1 MQKLQEVAY
10 YVRSKNAGPFWLT
23 IDIFFSTTEAYEK
36 IKVSKNINVQ
46 NVARLYH
53 VPEDKVKVFYVDSI
67 NVIKFSFPRPK
78 PQGNKYENDMHG
90 GQQYVRLINVEV

>member
-1 MQKLQEVAY
+1 MQKLQEVAD

-23 IDIFFSTTEAYEK
+23 IDIFCSTKEAYEK
-36 IKVSKNINVQ
+36 VKGSKNINVQ

-53 VPEDKVKVFYVDSI
+53 VSEDKVKVFYVDSI

-90 GQQYVRLINVEV
+90 GQQYARLINVEV